1 MQFISLNTYHF
12 RELFLLKCFII
23 LFLLLL
29 SLLYIANNIPLM
41 SVSHFNLSKNTK
53 ELRAWTVYH

>member
-1 MQFISLNTYHF
+1 MQFISLNAYHF

-41 SVSHFNLSKNTK
+41 SVTHFNLSKNTK
-53 ELRAWTVYH
+53 DL